1 MDGPGGG
8 SDGEDD
14 MVGVV
19 VGVAGLASAPG
30 PGVGVARVSAGVV
43 LPKPFLTSSR
53 EDVTV
58 LAPLETGAGGPLT
71 CLCLG
76 STGSTAFLARSRR
89 AAAKVDLLLEGA
101 GDTDRWG
108 VWAGG
113 GGPGRPGDG
122 DDGTDWGRT
131 PLERSGVWKGWGWG
145 RPR

>member
-1 MDGPGGG
+1 MGCDIT
-8 SDGEDD
+8 
-14 MVGVV
+14 
-19 VGVAGLASAPG
+19 
-30 PGVGVARVSAGVV
+30 
-43 LPKPFLTSSR
+43 FLTSSR

-58 LAPLETGAGGPLT
+58 LAPLETGGAGPLT

-131 PLERSGVWKGWGWG
+131 PLERSEMEIKVISCVSVFRFPTVRTADTTGICRYLISHTHIDTQDDSDKSL
-145 RPR
+145 